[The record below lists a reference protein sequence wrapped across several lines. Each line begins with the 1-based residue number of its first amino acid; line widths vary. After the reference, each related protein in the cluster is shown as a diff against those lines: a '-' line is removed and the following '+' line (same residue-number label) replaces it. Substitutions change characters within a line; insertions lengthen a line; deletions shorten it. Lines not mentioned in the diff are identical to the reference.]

1 MIIDPF
7 FLFKLSVAL
16 FVTGIIFS
24 ILLYDRFASYY
35 YKVAIEVITSILT
48 YSALALFT
56 LSLIIGVWFWVFD
69 KL

>member
-24 ILLYDRFASYY
+24 ILLFDRFTNYY
-35 YKVAIEVITSILT
+35 FATAVEIITSILV
-48 YSALALFT
+48 YSAIALFT
-56 LSLIIGVWFWVFD
+56 VSLFIGVWFWVFD